1 MYVFDGSS
9 KRIVTDITYH
19 EVDVHFVLVRRH
31 ENEVI
36 GITVEICCGDKAVLY
51 CLFDSVIGT

>member
-36 GITVEICCGDKAVLY
+36 GITVEICCVDKAVLY
-51 CLFDSVIGT
+51 